1 MKLILFT
8 TYLIFITFSSFS
20 QNKNALKIGDQIVYF
35 NGKNWIDSE
44 IVKVGDGDSYMVY
57 TDETKTHTFWAK
69 RENLE
74 LSVTQVI
81 ETNTEITTTVSAP
94 LYKVGD
100 IIQYQNGSNWI
111 QTEIFEIGDN
121 SKYKAFTDTNKQ
133 ALFWIDEKDIK
144 LIKTNFHEEKVL
156 EKKQTLNFRVGDLIE
171 FYDGVNWLNGEIHQI
186 NSEGFY
192 IIKKN
197 QEILTKTYYQTEIRK
212 QQEKIESTKKEG
224 GYLSG
229 DIVSVYD
236 GTKWIKSEIIQINYT
251 GQFQVYLNEE
261 KTITKWVES
270 KDIK

>member
-1 MKLILFT
+1 MKIILFT

-44 IVKVGDGDSYMVY
+44 IVKVGDEDSYMVY

-100 IIQYQNGSNWI
+100 IIQYQNGSNWV

-121 SKYKAFTDTNKQ
+121 T
-133 ALFWIDEKDIK
+133 
-144 LIKTNFHEEKVL
+144 
-156 EKKQTLNFRVGDLIE
+156 R
-171 FYDGVNWLNGEIHQI
+171 
-186 NSEGFY
+186 
-192 IIKKN
+192 
-197 QEILTKTYYQTEIRK
+197 
-212 QQEKIESTKKEG
+212 
-224 GYLSG
+224 
-229 DIVSVYD
+229 
-236 GTKWIKSEIIQINYT
+236 
-251 GQFQVYLNEE
+251 
-261 KTITKWVES
+261 
-270 KDIK
+270 